1 MSSLDGVNAVTI
13 IFAALCVFAIGYRFY
28 GLFIAAKVLNVDAN
42 RVTPAVKYADG
53 QDYVKTDKFVL
64 FGHHLP
70 LLPQPVRYSVPYW
83 PPSSAICPVCCGF

>member
-42 RVTPAVKYADG
+42 RVTP
-53 QDYVKTDKFVL
+53 L
-64 FGHHLP
+64 
-70 LLPQPVRYSVPYW
+70 
-83 PPSSAICPVCCGF
+83 